1 MKHSRNR
8 FAKVPVI
15 GDLLFSMFTL
25 PLAFGVQDVANNYPD
40 EVYLL
45 CLVVTLAFVCMGI
58 ACLFRAFRRR
68 RESPILFYKYLIYSV
83 LFVFSPLLMIPLG
96 ATVKAVM
103 FLCTIHWYTLLINCV
118 ISCFLNHKL
127 RNIVLK
133 LILIFLIIGLFIGLM
148 QDDEGTKLL
157 IELDLTIAGMQ
168 ALVSIMSAAFV
179 RIRLDVLRNVIRGTY
194 ATEVILGL
202 LLLIFSFSSCLVAWE
217 PNISSFSDAV
227 WYCFA
232 IVTTI
237 GFGDITAVT
246 IKGRI
251 LSIILGLYGIV
262 VVSLITSVIVNF
274 YSEIK
279 EENSKEI
286 TDGDQTDEDE

>member
-1 MKHSRNR
+1 MKQSRRR

-83 LFVFSPLLMIPLG
+83 LFIFSPLLMIPLG
-96 ATVKAVM
+96 PTVKAVM
-103 FLCTIHWYTLLINCV
+103 VLCTIHWGTLLINCV
-118 ISCFLNHKL
+118 ISCFFNRKL
-127 RNIVLK
+127 RNIILK
-133 LILIFLIIGLFIGLM
+133 LILMFLLIALIVGIV
-148 QDDEGTKLL
+148 QDEEEGTRLF
-157 IELDLTIAGMQ
+157 IELDLVIAGMQ

-179 RIRLDVLRNVIRGTY
+179 RIRLDVLKNVIRGTY

-202 LLLIFSFSSCLVAWE
+202 LLLIFSFSCCLVAWE

-246 IKGRI
+246 FKGRI
-251 LSIILGLYGIV
+251 LSVILGLYGIV

-279 EENSKEI
+279 EEKSKEI
-286 TDGDQTDEDE
+286 TDGSDR